1 MNKGHLR
8 DIILFTIMSN
18 LKKKSIYVTT
28 IIIAIICV
36 MALPVLAYVS
46 FSPDQ
51 KEDSEKI
58 KKIYICDITG
68 YDNVD
73 YESLRG
79 LDKDYKDIKIEN
91 IDIEKSAN
99 IKVNGK
105 KNNRQMIEKKIKD
118 IMNKNDKSIVITQ
131 VSYNDSDK
139 SDTINVDIILPKNS
153 KIKKSEGDKLGQYI
167 SQLLTLKQYELAA
180 HSDDELLEL
189 MTGVNVSVNTLG
201 KGKEDHM
208 FSTIKMFLPIIFSFV
223 MYFMIMTYGQSLSNG
238 MVTEKNSK
246 IIELLVAHIKPGYLI
261 VGKVLGCV
269 IVALGQIFIWILS
282 LIGGI
287 YVSNR
292 VGQTLKQ
299 KDFIPVET
307 IIDTMKK
314 SNVESAFTIRAIII
328 FVVLLLLS
336 FLFYC
341 IFAAI
346 CGSFINKPDEASSV
360 FAVYTYTNVFA
371 FMVVYCGSFLEQKS
385 LIAITRYIPFCT
397 PYGAAADVL
406 VGNITIN
413 QSIIIV
419 LIMIIS
425 VVVILYLLSKVYERL
440 VFNKLSLKELIR
452 NKN

>member
-1 MNKGHLR
+1 
-8 DIILFTIMSN
+8 
-18 LKKKSIYVTT
+18 
-28 IIIAIICV
+28 
-36 MALPVLAYVS
+36 MALPVFAYVS

-58 KKIYICDITG
+58 KKIYICDSTG

-99 IKVNGK
+99 IKANGK
-105 KNNRQMIEKKIKD
+105 KNNRQMIKKKIKD

-167 SQLLTLKQYELAA
+167 SQILTLKQYELAA

-360 FAVYTYTNVFA
+360 FAVYTYTNVLA

>member
-36 MALPVLAYVS
+36 MALPVFAYVS

-58 KKIYICDITG
+58 KKIYICDSTG

-99 IKVNGK
+99 IKANGK
-105 KNNRQMIEKKIKD
+105 KNNRQMIKKKIKD

-167 SQLLTLKQYELAA
+167 SQILTLKQYELAA

-299 KDFIPVET
+299 KDFIPVEV

-360 FAVYTYTNVFA
+360 FAVYTYTNVLA

>member
-1 MNKGHLR
+1 M
-8 DIILFTIMSN
+8 
-18 LKKKSIYVTT
+18 
-28 IIIAIICV
+28 
-36 MALPVLAYVS
+36 
-46 FSPDQ
+46 
-51 KEDSEKI
+51 
-58 KKIYICDITG
+58 
-68 YDNVD
+68 
-73 YESLRG
+73 
-79 LDKDYKDIKIEN
+79 
-91 IDIEKSAN
+91 
-99 IKVNGK
+99 
-105 KNNRQMIEKKIKD
+105 
-118 IMNKNDKSIVITQ
+118 
-131 VSYNDSDK
+131 
-139 SDTINVDIILPKNS
+139 
-153 KIKKSEGDKLGQYI
+153 
-167 SQLLTLKQYELAA
+167 
-180 HSDDELLEL
+180 
-189 MTGVNVSVNTLG
+189 SVNTLG

-299 KDFIPVET
+299 KDFIPVEA

-360 FAVYTYTNVFA
+360 FAVYTYTNVLA